1 MVIWK
6 GIEFRKKGIIVE
18 KIPKITKAKKKIDV
32 YEIEGRNGFLSVDT
46 GVYESFVETIECHFN
61 EQKVDINV
69 IKEFLDGYGTLSFD
83 GKTEYTAIIQNAI
96 DFEKILNFRSF
107 VVQFLVNPISEDIIE
122 TEYTVLSDNDIL
134 NIENA
139 TAEMYPIVELTGSG
153 DVSITINGKTFN
165 LKNLD
170 GDYILDSKYKVITHN
185 GINASNQMQYD
196 FPILKP
202 GKNTINYIGSIS
214 NFKIK
219 YRKAYL

>member
-18 KIPKITKAKKKIDV
+18 KIPKITKAKKKIDI
-32 YEIEGRNGFLSVDT
+32 YEIEGRNGFVSIDT
-46 GVYESFVETIECHFN
+46 GTYESFVETIECHFN
-61 EQKVDINV
+61 EQKVDINT

-122 TEYTVLSDNDIL
+122 TEYTVLSDNAVL
-134 NIENA
+134 SIENA
-139 TAEMYPIVELTGSG
+139 TAEMCPIVELTGSG
-153 DVSITINGKTFN
+153 NVEITINNKTFN

-170 GDYILDSKYKVITHN
+170 GKYILDSKYKVITHN

-202 GKNTINYIGSIS
+202 GENTITYIGNIT